1 MLVEVG
7 LTSLRYKTYK
17 GQKNQQELNNNL
29 DLIDEVREETM
40 KRMAKHKEAMA
51 KYYNR

>member
-7 LTSLRYKTYK
+7 LISLRDKTYK

-40 KRMAKHKEAMA
+40 K
-51 KYYNR
+51 